1 MKESDRRIR
10 ELERA
15 ASASKRFQARTPLR
29 DFTGHRS
36 PSPSPYI
43 TLRIQGGNELIAS
56 PPGPVYGIKRF
67 AGEALFDPTD
77 KTGNVQATATCTIL
91 SGAVNTVTQVI
102 NGEGYVAPPPV
113 VSVGAPPGGGTQ
125 AVITA
130 TIAPSFVKFVYLT
143 NVGSAYDEGVTVA
156 FSAPGGGTTATGVA
170 VIRDG
175 EVVGIEI
182 TNQGNGYAIAPSVT
196 ITPIAGGSGAAATA
210 VLAIGSITLAITTP
224 GSGYL
229 AAPVVFITEPSTPI
243 PASETYP
250 DGIGIA
256 QVVSGPLYTP
266 SLPAP
271 AINSQVIVVHD
282 DRSLVAYGLMGEGPS
297 VPFSR
302 PPDSVATWY
311 ETLLKIDGADVDAD
325 GVIPAWVPM
334 FGGL

>member
-1 MKESDRRIR
+1 MNETQRQANVLRRMKTETATRPIR
-10 ELERA
+10 WHKGGAGGGNIVAE
-15 ASASKRFQARTPLR
+15 
-29 DFTGHRS
+29 
-36 PSPSPYI
+36 PYI
-43 TLRIQGGNELIAS
+43 TLRIQGGNELIAD

-67 AGEALFDPTD
+67 AGEALFDPAD
-77 KTGNVQATATCTIL
+77 KIGNIQATATCTI
-91 SGAVNTVTQVI
+91 SGGGVNTVTQVI

-130 TIAPSFVKFVYLT
+130 TIAPSFVKFVYVT
-143 NVGSAYDEGVTVA
+143 NVGSAYDAGANVT
-156 FSAPGGGTTATGVA
+156 FSAPGGGGTTATGVA
-170 VIRDG
+170 VMRDG
-175 EVVGIEI
+175 KVVGITI
-182 TNQGNGYAIAPSVT
+182 TNPGKGYAAAPSVT
-196 ITPIAGGSGAAATA
+196 ITPIAGGASAAATA
-210 VLAIGSITLAITTP
+210 VLAIGSITLAVTTA

-229 AAPVVFITEPSTPI
+229 TAPVVYIPPPSTPI

-256 QVVSGPLYTP
+256 IVTAPPLYGP

-271 AINSQVIVVHD
+271 AVNSQVIVVHD

-302 PPDSVATWY
+302 PPDQVATWY
-311 ETLLKIDGADVDAD
+311 KTLMKVLGAHADAD

-334 FGGL
+334 FGGV